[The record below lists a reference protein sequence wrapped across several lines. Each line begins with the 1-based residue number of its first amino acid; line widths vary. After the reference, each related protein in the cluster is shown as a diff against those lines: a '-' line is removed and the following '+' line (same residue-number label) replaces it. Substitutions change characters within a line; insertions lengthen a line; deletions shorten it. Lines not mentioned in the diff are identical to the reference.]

1 MFPAGDA
8 ISQIRQFLTR
18 MKQLRVSLRAGREY
32 SSSEEY
38 VEHKF
43 HLLFFVPAL
52 PRYIQQFDVDR
63 AAWQRMEDGSI
74 AIL

>member
-1 MFPAGDA
+1 
-8 ISQIRQFLTR
+8 
-18 MKQLRVSLRAGREY
+18 VGRRY

-52 PRYIQQFDVDR
+52 QRCIQQFDVDR